1 MKKLTKAKENSLLKF
16 KRAIARTYLNAYGMW
31 ECDTKE
37 NKSYITN
44 AHVMTLFKGTFEDKP
59 LNDTNKKS
67 FERILSIEC
76 DSPKVRWKT
85 KDLLNILKVFRVKG
99 YKKSEINLDLENQNV
114 GREYKSGSCL
124 RFLYLYSVIKLI
136 EEFKDE
142 DVFISE
148 NDKVVKIESET
159 FTTVI
164 AKIKY

>member
-1 MKKLTKAKENSLLKF
+1 MKKLTKTKENSLLKF
-16 KRAIARTYLNAYGMW
+16 KRAIARPYLNPYGMW
-31 ECDTKE
+31 EFDTKE

-44 AHVMTLFKGTFEDKP
+44 KHVITLFRGTFEDKP
-59 LNDTNKKS
+59 LTDTNKKS
-67 FERILSIEC
+67 FRRILSVEC
-76 DSPKVRWKT
+76 DSPKVKWKT

-99 YKKSEINLDLENQNV
+99 YKNYVINLDLKTRKIGGAND
-114 GREYKSGSCL
+114 GRCYL
-124 RFLYLYSVIKLI
+124 RFLYIYSVIKLI

-142 DVFISE
+142 DVYISE